1 MEPLTSLATL
11 GARNRSRQPARHIP
25 RWVKVLVAAIVVAAV
40 LALFAVRYLDVYKLN
55 REAARL
61 AVLKRSLQQQNAIL
75 REEMKLL
82 HTPSYVEKIARE
94 QLGLVKPG
102 EMAVLIVRPPAP
114 PSAPPTLKQDR
125 VSFFGRMIR
134 TVKRRLSP

>member
-1 MEPLTSLATL
+1 MSLATL
-11 GARNRSRQPARHIP
+11 GARSRSKSSTRRIP
-25 RWVKVLVAAIVVAAV
+25 RWVKILTAAIVLAAV

-82 HTPSYVEKIARE
+82 HTPKYVEKIARE

>member
-1 MEPLTSLATL
+1 MSLATL
-11 GARNRSRQPARHIP
+11 GARSRSKSSTRRIP
-25 RWVKVLVAAIVVAAV
+25 RWVKILTAAIVLAAV

-82 HTPSYVEKIARE
+82 HTPGYVEKVARE

-102 EMAVLIVRPPAP
+102 EIALLIIRLPAPPPAP
-114 PSAPPTLKQDR
+114 ARLQQDR
-125 VSFFGRMIR
+125 VSLVGRMVR
-134 TVKRRLSP
+134 AVRRMLPR